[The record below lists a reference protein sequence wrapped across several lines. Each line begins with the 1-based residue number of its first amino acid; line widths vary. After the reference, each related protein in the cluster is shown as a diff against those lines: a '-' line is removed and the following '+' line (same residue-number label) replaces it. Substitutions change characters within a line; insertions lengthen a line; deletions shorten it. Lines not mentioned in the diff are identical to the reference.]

1 MLMYSEKRRPRE
13 GRAPCLGEPH
23 RARTAFGLRKARA
36 YPGTAPSDSAA
47 PELRKLLSSS
57 CPRAA
62 PHPSPLLGAAFHQP
76 RAPIGA
82 LHQAPQP
89 SQRHVTS
96 LPRSLLQLGAASA
109 GFLEGR
115 GGRKWQ
121 RRRAEVGGRVRTRVV
136 RRCRSHGGARRAA
149 AGGPRAGAG
158 AAGAGR
164 PLHARGD
171 QVGRPPGPVGA
182 ALCWGSGADGP
193 VSSFVQGCP
202 EEGHGSRIQNTEE
215 SPSEGGFYQ
224 LYSGR
229 LCWLAVL

>member
-23 RARTAFGLRKARA
+23 RIRPSEGTGLPRHGPERFRCSWAEKAPLFFLPTCRS
-36 YPGTAPSDSAA
+36 PPKPPSRSSLPSA
-47 PELRKLLSSS
+47 S
-57 CPRAA
+57 CPHRSTSSR
-62 PHPSPLLGAAFHQP
+62 PAAFP
-76 RAPIGA
+76 A
-82 LHQAPQP
+82 
-89 SQRHVTS
+89 SRHVTS
-96 LPRSLLQLGAASA
+96 LPRSLLQLGAGSA

-182 ALCWGSGADGP
+182 ALCWGSGADGS

-202 EEGHGSRIQNTEE
+202 EEGHGSRVQNTEE

>member
-171 QVGRPPGPVGA
+171 QVGRPPGRWGRPCAEVPVLMA
-182 ALCWGSGADGP
+182 PCLLSY
-193 VSSFVQGCP
+193 
-202 EEGHGSRIQNTEE
+202 R
-215 SPSEGGFYQ
+215 
-224 LYSGR
+224 
-229 LCWLAVL
+229 AVLKKATALEYKIQRRALRKEDFINYIQVGCAD